1 MPYLNYLQ
9 KEFIKMK
16 NELSLIELIQLR
28 LSKQEQNYLTALRNG
43 KSDVE
48 LKEIELNIEYLK
60 SCLTRVK
67 RIIVPLS

>member
-1 MPYLNYLQ
+1 
-9 KEFIKMK
+9 MK
-16 NELSLIELIQLR
+16 NELSLIELIQLQ

-43 KSDVE
+43 NADVK

-67 RIIVPLS
+67 RIIVPPQ